1 MDHSFSRLASLLAA
15 FGILATAADAATLA
29 AHRAIYDLQLIR
41 GGGGNSGM
49 SSVNGRLAYEI
60 TGSQCEG
67 WTTNFRM
74 VNRFVESDSG
84 GRLVDTQSSAW
95 ESGDGVDLRYT
106 QQEYINSKLEGEKR
120 LKVTRAAPGG
130 EGQGLIEKPS
140 EKEFRV
146 GAEALFP
153 MQHQAKLMEL
163 ANSGENRDSS
173 VVYDGSDG
181 EKAYQVITFIGK
193 RIEPGK
199 NADDTG
205 NAETKP
211 LAALPSWP
219 MNISY
224 YDHSAEGGSDTPSYQ
239 VSFDMYNNGVV
250 TGLKLDYGSFALEGK
265 LSKLEMLKSEPC
277 Q

>member
-1 MDHSFSRLASLLAA
+1 
-15 FGILATAADAATLA
+15 
-29 AHRAIYDLQLIR
+29 
-41 GGGGNSGM
+41 
-49 SSVNGRLAYEI
+49 
-60 TGSQCEG
+60 
-67 WTTNFRM
+67 
-74 VNRFVESDSG
+74 RFVETESG

-120 LKVTRAAPGG
+120 LKVSRAAPGG
-130 EGQGLIEKPS
+130 EGQGLIEKPA
-140 EKEFRV
+140 EKEFKI
-146 GAEALFP
+146 GSDALFP
-153 MQHQAKLMEL
+153 MQHQVRLMDL
-163 ANSGENRDSS
+163 AQGGESRDSS
-173 VVYDGSDG
+173 IVYDGSDG

-193 RIEPGK
+193 RIDPGQ

-205 NAETKP
+205 NAEAKP
-211 LAALPSWP
+211 LGQIPSWP

-224 YDHSAEGGSDTPSYQ
+224 YDNNVPGGSDTPNYQ
-239 VSFDMYNNGVV
+239 VSFDMYGNGVV